1 MIATSTIQ
9 AYKDNTKIKRERKED
24 PRIQFTCLCRS
35 LSCKITQV
43 CFFKIFLPETSSPS
57 FNFLCVSVCLHSPP
71 APNCFQVALMYG
83 RPKHVQCQNPKINT
97 AKFVTHPN
105 KKSKILLPAK
115 IHTFFFFHK
124 KVD

>member
-83 RPKHVQCQNPKINT
+83 RPKHVPVPKILKSTLQNLLHIPIKK
-97 AKFVTHPN
+97 AKFYYQP
-105 KKSKILLPAK
+105 KFIL
-115 IHTFFFFHK
+115 FFFPTK
-124 KVD
+124 R

>member
-83 RPKHVQCQNPKINT
+83 RPKHVPVPKSTLQNLLHIPIKK
-97 AKFVTHPN
+97 AKFYYQP
-105 KKSKILLPAK
+105 KFIL
-115 IHTFFFFHK
+115 FFFFSTK
-124 KVD
+124 R